1 VETNGL
7 EATTFTIAI
16 PTHNRRETALLAARS
31 ALGQTRPPIE
41 VVVLCDGCTDG
52 TADAVRAVGDSR
64 LVAVELA
71 KGPGY
76 GYAHRNVAL
85 EAARGT
91 VILWLG
97 DDDLLLPDHLE
108 RIGERWDEGD
118 VDIVT
123 APASVVHPDDR
134 MEWLGEDW
142 SVPRSRERLFVR
154 NSNVM
159 ASVSIAVRLARE
171 VGGWDGA
178 LARAADWDLWKRAI
192 LAGGRPGAV
201 GDVGVLHFRGTD
213 RCQSWPDRVRQNT
226 AWLARLENPR
236 ELASLRLRLARLRME
251 RDAAVL
257 GRLAER
263 DRRLAHIEGTRWWR
277 VRIALSRLVRRSGA
291 TGGG

>member
-1 VETNGL
+1 VKP
-7 EATTFTIAI
+7 TTYTIAI
-16 PTHNRRETALLAARS
+16 PTHNRRETALLPARS
-31 ALGQTRPPIE
+31 ALRQTRPPLV

-52 TADAVRAVGDSR
+52 TADAVRGVGDPR

-76 GYAHRNVAL
+76 AYAHRNVAL
-85 EAARGT
+85 ERARAT
-91 VILWLG
+91 AIVWLG

-108 RIGERWDEGD
+108 RIGERWDDGVVE
-118 VDIVT
+118 IVT
-123 APASVVHPDDR
+123 APAAVVHPDDR

-154 NSNVM
+154 NSSVM

-178 LARAADWDLWKRAI
+178 LPRAADWDLWKRAI
-192 LAGGRPGAV
+192 QGGGRPAAV

-213 RCQSWPDRVRQNT
+213 RAQSWPDRVQQNT
-226 AWLARLENPR
+226 AWLERLEDPA
-236 ELASLRLRLARLRME
+236 ELAALRRRLARLRME
-251 RDAAVL
+251 RDAAVV

-263 DRRLAHIEGTRWWR
+263 DRRLAHIEGTPWWR
-277 VRIALSRLVRRSGA
+277 LRVALSRLARRDGA
-291 TGGG
+291 RGGG